1 MIERLS
7 NRFVDILVLNDI
19 VIDSEK
25 EIYKYGLFIMVS
37 SLLTTMAAVGIGLI
51 VGQLFEV
58 VIFLLTFAVLRMYSG
73 DLHADTFKQCF
84 FYFIG
89 ILGLF
94 IFAERTIASMP
105 YIALVIFSIFAIVT
119 SFILVFRYAPVAH
132 PNAPLTETESIKYR
146 QYSRIIWFLESA
158 AVSLLSTKRVAN
170 SIAISISLALVMA
183 SVLVVVGYIKNR
195 KGGLVQ

>member
-25 EIYKYGLFIMVS
+25 EIYQYGLFIIIS

-58 VIFLLTFAVLRMYSG
+58 VIFLLTFALLRMYSG
-73 DLHADTFKQCF
+73 GLHADTFKQCF
-84 FYFIG
+84 VYFIG

-94 IFAERTIASMP
+94 IFAKWTITSLP
-105 YIALVIFSIFAIVT
+105 YIVQAIFSTFAIVS

-146 QYSRIIWFLESA
+146 QYSRIIWFLESTV
-158 AVSLLSTKRVAN
+158 VSLLSINRVAN
-170 SIAISISLALVMA
+170 SIAISISLALVMT
-183 SVLVVVGYIKNR
+183 SVLVVVGYTKNR